1 MRGVGIMALSASRRE
16 VRFGGPSVWQFFF
29 SLKKEHRR
37 VATAQITLIFS
48 FNLKLGENP
57 LAWASIQGQE
67 WEDNLD
73 PPRHTNQIPPSIKL
87 SHPQMPNN

>member
-37 VATAQITLIFS
+37 AATAQITLILS
-48 FNLKLGENP
+48 FNPNVGEDP
-57 LAWASIQGQE
+57 LLVDIIKFNIS
-67 WEDNLD
+67 
-73 PPRHTNQIPPSIKL
+73 KL
-87 SHPQMPNN
+87 SNIAEN